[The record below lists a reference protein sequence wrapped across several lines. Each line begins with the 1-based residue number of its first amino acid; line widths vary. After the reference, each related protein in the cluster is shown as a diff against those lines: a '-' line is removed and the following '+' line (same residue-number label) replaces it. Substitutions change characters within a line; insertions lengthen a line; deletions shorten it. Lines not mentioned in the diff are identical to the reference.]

1 MGEGTLHWKLPDA
14 AECEGNNPSTP
25 FSVQIKVEVM
35 KETFPLQ

>member
-14 AECEGNNPSTP
+14 AEYEVNNSSTS
-25 FSVQIKVEVM
+25 FSVQIKVQVT